1 MRFSRILVA
10 TAALAISLA
19 GCGRTPVTPDMPG
32 TDPETPKAQQP
43 ANPRA
48 PFQQQPGQGAGQQ
61 DVGKLLQEV
70 SAAFNQM
77 PGYRA
82 DLETTD
88 TKGAKKAVVKSK
100 VAFAKPEVVKFEIVS
115 NSDDSSQKGTKALW
129 RGGRTMEVRPSGM
142 LGFAKVTLPTTDARL
157 KTLNGYT
164 IDQINVKAAMN
175 SLLSPKA
182 QVKILG
188 NAMLGARSLI
198 LVDVSG
204 ATMTPDIDH
213 QRIGIDAQNK
223 LPITIDMLRG
233 TESKYA
239 VRLVNLQITKPSPSE
254 LSI

>member
-1 MRFSRILVA
+1 MRFSPLFVA
-10 TAALAISLA
+10 SAALAFALV
-19 GCGRTPVTPDMPG
+19 GCGRTGVTPDVPN
-32 TDPETPKAQQP
+32 TNPDAPVTAQP

-48 PFQQQPGQGAGQQ
+48 PFVQPGQGAGQQ
-61 DVGKLLQEV
+61 DLTKLLKEV
-70 SAAFNQM
+70 STAFSQM

-88 TKGAKKAVVKSK
+88 AKGSHKAIVKSR
-100 VAFAKPEVVKFEIVS
+100 VAFAKPEVLRFEILS

-129 RGGRTMEVRPSGM
+129 RGGKTIEVRPSGM
-142 LGFAKVTLPTTDARL
+142 LGFAKVSLSTGDNRV

-164 IDQINVKAAMN
+164 IDQINVKAAMA
-175 SLLSPKA
+175 SLLSPRA

-188 NAMLGARSLI
+188 NAMLGARSLV

-213 QRIGIDAQNK
+213 QRIGIDAQTK

-233 TESKYA
+233 SQSKYA
-239 VRLVNLQITKPSPSE
+239 VRLLNMQITKPSSTE
-254 LSI
+254 LTI